1 VVSGLLLIGILLTG
15 IAMSRSSGQVLW
27 LSAAWLVALLVGSA
41 FALTRQANSVPANQP
56 RRVARRTS
64 RAAPGLAVLAIGA
77 LAVAPQ
83 RAILIVALGL
93 VVSSGMAFYAVRSL
107 RVLQSNDANAS

>member
-56 RRVARRTS
+56 RRVVRRTS
-64 RAAPGLAVLAIGA
+64 RAPGLAVLAIGA